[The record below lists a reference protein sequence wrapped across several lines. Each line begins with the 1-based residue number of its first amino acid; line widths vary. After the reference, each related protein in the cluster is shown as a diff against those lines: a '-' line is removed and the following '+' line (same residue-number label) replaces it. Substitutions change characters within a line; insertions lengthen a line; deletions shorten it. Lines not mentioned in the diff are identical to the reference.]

1 MICLYIMTVIEKIL
15 LLSPQMGTVFYK
27 QKKNQMNINSFIYIN
42 PQKGWKIHDLYFQG
56 FIIVN
61 RYLILFH
68 LTMIIVNSKINQ
80 KW

>member
-1 MICLYIMTVIEKIL
+1 MTVIEKML

-27 QKKNQMNINSFIYIN
+27 QNKNQVIINIFIYIHL
-42 PQKGWKIHDLYFQG
+42 QKGWKVHDLYFQG

-61 RYLILFH
+61 RYLILIH
-68 LTMIIVNSKINQ
+68 LTMIVVHSKINQ